1 MPTGIQSRFRNKNM
15 RNLVH
20 MKNPILLLLFSF
32 TVLTLQAQR
41 PSDSTR
47 TPKDREAMR
56 AKMDLLHTAFL
67 TEGLELTSSEAK
79 LFWPIWE
86 QGKEAINSTQ
96 DSIQSIQKATK
107 QEALLVLDSD
117 QILQTYLELSM
128 HKVELLNEELLDI
141 AKIIGSQRAM
151 RIPLLEREF
160 RLQMV
165 KAREQ
170 RMSTENRKAFGK
182 MGRTDKK

>member
-1 MPTGIQSRFRNKNM
+1 
-15 RNLVH
+15 
-20 MKNPILLLLFSF
+20 MKNPILPLLFSF

-47 TPKDREAMR
+47 NPKDREAMK

-86 QGKEAINSTQ
+86 QGKEAINRTQ

-107 QEALLVLDSD
+107 QKALTAIDSD
-117 QILQTYLELSM
+117 QSLQTYLELSM
-128 HKVELLNEELLDI
+128 HKVELLNEELLDL

-151 RIPLLEREF
+151 RIPSLEREF
-160 RLQMV
+160 RLRMV

-170 RMSTENRKAFGK
+170 RLSPETRKAFDE
-182 MGRTDKK
+182 MGRAQKK

>member
-1 MPTGIQSRFRNKNM
+1 
-15 RNLVH
+15 
-20 MKNPILLLLFSF
+20 
-32 TVLTLQAQR
+32 
-41 PSDSTR
+41 
-47 TPKDREAMR
+47 
-56 AKMDLLHTAFL
+56 
-67 TEGLELTSSEAK
+67 
-79 LFWPIWE
+79 FWPIWE
-86 QGKEAINSTQ
+86 QGKEAIDRTQ

-107 QEALLVLDSD
+107 QEALLALDSD
-117 QILQTYLELSM
+117 QILQTYLELSI

-170 RMSTENRKAFGK
+170 RLSPENRKAFGK
-182 MGRTDKK
+182 MGQAQKK

>member
-1 MPTGIQSRFRNKNM
+1 M

-20 MKNPILLLLFSF
+20 MKNPSLLFLFSF

-47 TPKDREAMR
+47 TPKDREAMK

-86 QGKEAINSTQ
+86 EGKEAINSTQ

-107 QEALLVLDSD
+107 QEALTAIDSD
-117 QILQTYLELSM
+117 QLLETYLELSM
-128 HKVELLNEELLDI
+128 QKVELLNKELLDI
-141 AKIIGSQRAM
+141 AKILGSQRAM
-151 RIPLLEREF
+151 RIPSLEREF
-160 RLQMV
+160 RLRMV

-170 RMSTENRKAFGK
+170 RMSPENRKSSDK
-182 MGRTDKK
+182 MGRTHEK

>member
-1 MPTGIQSRFRNKNM
+1 
-15 RNLVH
+15 
-20 MKNPILLLLFSF
+20 MK
-32 TVLTLQAQR
+32 
-41 PSDSTR
+41 
-47 TPKDREAMR
+47 

-86 QGKEAINSTQ
+86 QGKEAINRTQ

-107 QEALLVLDSD
+107 QKALTAIDSD
-117 QILQTYLELSM
+117 QSLQTYLELSM
-128 HKVELLNEELLDI
+128 HKVELLNEELLDL

-151 RIPLLEREF
+151 RIPSLEREF
-160 RLQMV
+160 RLRMV

-170 RMSTENRKAFGK
+170 RLSPETRKAFDE
-182 MGRTDKK
+182 MGRAQKK